1 MTSFTALS
9 ILNLET
15 TNEKIAGSNRMQIK
29 SSHAIRATESFTP
42 EPLKYRPQDPPR
54 WPLTKSLCPRLP
66 WPHIVT
72 SLLLADESCC
82 MAVWASEPVTLST
95 SVPPLYFAF
104 STSFKDLA

>member
-42 EPLKYRPQDPPR
+42 TTDGQTTRPA
-54 WPLTKSLCPRLP
+54 TVASKSLCPRLP
-66 WPHIVT
+66 WPHIET
-72 SLLLADESCC
+72 SLLLTDKSCC
-82 MAVWASEPVTLST
+82 MAVWDSEPVTLST